1 MSKLNKNKKTNLVAL
16 PFSTA
21 ILNHKASTIDVLF
34 QDLLPKHIL
43 TLIWIIGRF
52 QLFQNTHFNKSDQT
66 FFITQDAFIKFRD
79 RYRRSSE
86 MVDMMNALRS
96 HPYIDTI
103 QWGKNDTINIEI
115 SERFHE
121 EMAKSRKHYYV
132 NLEFLSTKE
141 VLKSRDMMFYAILI
155 DFNKTID
162 RGDIIELSNKIKKE
176 SDKAV
181 SKRQR
186 CNRIQK
192 IKAAFQTLAALGYLE
207 QFAYHVVRKFKLTF
221 KSLTKTF
228 EYKPFSRKKEPWE
241 DVDFDEIFKE
251 RGIAI

>member
-1 MSKLNKNKKTNLVAL
+1 MATSLNYQTKLKK
-16 PFSTA
+16 
-21 ILNHKASTIDVLF
+21 K
-34 QDLLPKHIL
+34 
-43 TLIWIIGRF
+43 
-52 QLFQNTHFNKSDQT
+52 
-66 FFITQDAFIKFRD
+66 
-79 RYRRSSE
+79 
-86 MVDMMNALRS
+86 
-96 HPYIDTI
+96 
-103 QWGKNDTINIEI
+103 
-115 SERFHE
+115 
-121 EMAKSRKHYYV
+121 
-132 NLEFLSTKE
+132 
-141 VLKSRDMMFYAILI
+141 
-155 DFNKTID
+155 
-162 RGDIIELSNKIKKE
+162 

-251 RGIAI
+251 RGITV

>member
-66 FFITQDAFIKFRD
+66 FFITQEAFIKFRV

-96 HPYIDTI
+96 HPYISDI
-103 QWGKNDTINIEI
+103 QWGNNDT
-115 SERFHE
+115 
-121 EMAKSRKHYYV
+121 
-132 NLEFLSTKE
+132 
-141 VLKSRDMMFYAILI
+141 
-155 DFNKTID
+155 
-162 RGDIIELSNKIKKE
+162 
-176 SDKAV
+176 
-181 SKRQR
+181 
-186 CNRIQK
+186 
-192 IKAAFQTLAALGYLE
+192 
-207 QFAYHVVRKFKLTF
+207 
-221 KSLTKTF
+221 
-228 EYKPFSRKKEPWE
+228 
-241 DVDFDEIFKE
+241 
-251 RGIAI
+251 

>member
-43 TLIWIIGRF
+43 TLIWIIGRY

-66 FFITQDAFIKFRD
+66 FFITQEAFIKFRD

-86 MVDMMNALRS
+86 MVDMMNALRT
-96 HPYIDTI
+96 HPYISDI

-132 NLEFLSTKE
+132 NLEFLSIKE

-162 RGDIIELSNKIKKE
+162 RGDIIELSNKIKK
-176 SDKAV
+176 
-181 SKRQR
+181 R
-186 CNRIQK
+186 
-192 IKAAFQTLAALGYLE
+192 
-207 QFAYHVVRKFKLTF
+207 
-221 KSLTKTF
+221 
-228 EYKPFSRKKEPWE
+228 
-241 DVDFDEIFKE
+241 
-251 RGIAI
+251 